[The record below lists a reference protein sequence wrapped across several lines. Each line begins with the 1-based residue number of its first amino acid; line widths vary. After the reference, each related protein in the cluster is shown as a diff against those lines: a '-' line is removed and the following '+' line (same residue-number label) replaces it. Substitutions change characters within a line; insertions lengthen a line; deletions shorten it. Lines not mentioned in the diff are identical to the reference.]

1 MGAKFGAHLGHG
13 EEVLDGDPGLFG
25 GALFADQNDAA
36 AARRDLL
43 HVGQRLLEHRVA
55 RGDDDHRHRF
65 VDERDRP
72 MLQFARGVAFGVD
85 VAQFLE
91 LQRALERQ
99 RIGRAAAEVEDVAG
113 AGDRMRELLG
123 GGLELQRLGEEAGRR
138 DELAD
143 ERRLGRLVDRAARL
157 A

>member
-1 MGAKFGAHLGHG
+1 
-13 EEVLDGDPGLFG
+13 
-25 GALFADQNDAA
+25 
-36 AARRDLL
+36 
-43 HVGQRLLEHRVA
+43 
-55 RGDDDHRHRF
+55 
-65 VDERDRP
+65 

-85 VAQFLE
+85 VAQLLE

-138 DELAD
+138 DKLAD
-143 ERRLGRLVDRAARL
+143 ERRLGRLVDRRRAPCPS
-157 A
+157 